1 MTKFILSLNKS
12 IIFKKQT
19 FKLHQTC
26 VTTARIFFQLYEF
39 VKETATSTTTNIVNT
54 VEYKLPTFRHDTSE
68 TDADKKE
75 IIQDYHLLK
84 EKIFGEALEIVQ
96 KRANKADIDVQMIRN
111 ELDQKFNYTLAM
123 MANKLVDQSM
133 QFEISKANHERELKQ
148 MREILN
154 ELETRY
160 SQSMAQLQEKLATQS
175 HKLEEQE
182 KIKQEKVSDLKLDPK
197 LEEDIKSLIMS
208 SSEHISFQKIEEYI
222 NKTFYLY
229 NADKTGMTDFASEA
243 IGGSILFTRCTEAFT
258 DNSRW
263 FTIFDVPISRLTI
276 SPRVVIQVKNKTI

>member
-1 MTKFILSLNKS
+1 MTF
-12 IIFKKQT
+12 
-19 FKLHQTC
+19 
-26 VTTARIFFQLYEF
+26 AREVIHLYELA
-39 VKETATSTTTNIVNT
+39 KETATSTTTNIVNT
-54 VEYKLPTFRHDTSE
+54 VEYKLPTFRHETSE
-68 TDADKKE
+68 TDADKEE

-96 KRANKADIDVQMIRN
+96 KRASKADIDVKLIRD

-133 QFEISKANHERELKQ
+133 QIEISKANHERELQQ
-148 MREILN
+148 MREILS
-154 ELETRY
+154 ELESRY
-160 SQSMAQLQEKLATQS
+160 SQSMSQLQEKLATQS
-175 HKLEEQE
+175 HRLEEQE
-182 KIKQEKVSDLKLDPK
+182 KVKQEKAADLKLDPK
-197 LEEDIKSLIMS
+197 LEEDIKSLILS
-208 SSEHISFQKIEEYI
+208 SSEQISFQKIEEYI
-222 NKTFYLY
+222 TKTFYLY

-276 SPRVVIQVKNKTI
+276 SPRVVIQVKKTSSDFIVRLIVFIYIYFLFKGHCSAR

>member
-1 MTKFILSLNKS
+1 MTF
-12 IIFKKQT
+12 
-19 FKLHQTC
+19 
-26 VTTARIFFQLYEF
+26 AREVVHLYELA
-39 VKETATSTTTNIVNT
+39 KETATSTTTNIVNT
-54 VEYKLPTFRHDTSE
+54 VEYKLPTFRHETSE
-68 TDADKKE
+68 TDADKEE

-96 KRANKADIDVQMIRN
+96 KRASKADIDVKLIRD

-133 QFEISKANHERELKQ
+133 QIEISKANHERELQQ
-148 MREILN
+148 MREILS
-154 ELETRY
+154 ELESRY
-160 SQSMAQLQEKLATQS
+160 SQSMSQLQEKLATQS
-175 HKLEEQE
+175 HRLEEQE
-182 KIKQEKVSDLKLDPK
+182 KVKQEKAADLKLDPK
-197 LEEDIKSLIMS
+197 LEEDIKSLILS
-208 SSEHISFQKIEEYI
+208 SSEQISFQKIEEYI
-222 NKTFYLY
+222 TKTFYLY

-276 SPRVVIQVKNKTI
+276 SPRVVIQVKTSSDFIVRLIVFIYIFFI